1 MYLFFS
7 FSFRYIISCILVL
20 WPFSDSKHCIY
31 LWYIYIYIY
40 IWCCYHFHLSL
51 HVLFIFSLYTHISY
65 YVCNHIFLFHTK
77 MLWWVLFKVSQKDRL
92 SKSFMPWTLFLQS
105 FSRICVMIDFIVF
118 NKWLWV
124 EWFMTSLLFHL
135 FVVI

>member
-7 FSFRYIISCILVL
+7 FSFRYIISYILVL

-31 LWYIYIYIY
+31 LWYIYIYI
-40 IWCCYHFHLSL
+40 WCCYHFHLSL
-51 HVLFIFSLYTHISY
+51 HVFFIFSLYTHISY

-105 FSRICVMIDFIVF
+105 FSRVCVIIDFIVF
-118 NKWLWV
+118 NKRLWV
-124 EWFMTSLLFHL
+124 EWFMTSLIFHL